1 MNKWIQNLNKFFE
14 KDSAPGILLIGA
26 TITALVVANSP
37 LNTIYHSLM
46 QIEFGL
52 GFEGLSISNS
62 IQNWVNDGL
71 MALFFLLIGVEIKS
85 ELRFGRLQSFKSAIF
100 PVVSAMTG
108 ALIPALI
115 FFLITKGTDYERG
128 WAIPMAT
135 DIAFVIGIIALLG
148 SRMPA
153 WAKIFITT
161 IAVVDDLIAVLVI
174 AVFYTD
180 QINWGALGIGAI
192 CVLILLLF
200 NYKRVNKL
208 TPYLIVGFFLWCAI
222 LASGIH
228 ATIAGVI
235 LAFTIPLRREW
246 ELDRIKNFAA
256 KGLELFKR
264 AKDETISFT
273 IPQAHY
279 YLEKTLEEME
289 SPLKRMERKLH
300 APVYFF
306 IMPIFAFVNAG
317 ISLDA
322 EVLSQTFLL
331 PITWGTILGLSLGKP
346 IGVMLSIWI
355 FLKFFY
361 KNLPD
366 TAAVWKLLFGLAVL
380 CGMGFTMSLFIVNLS
395 FDDEILQM
403 EAKIGILVASLISGC
418 VGFYLLYLATRNPEA
433 ITGEIIKS
441 ATKE

>member
-1 MNKWIQNLNKFFE
+1 MSKWFRGLNKFFK
-14 KDSAPGILLIGA
+14 KDSSTGILLIGA
-26 TITALVVANSP
+26 TLAALIVANSP
-37 LNTIYHSLM
+37 LKTFYHSIM
-46 QIEFGL
+46 QVEFGL
-52 GFEGLSISNS
+52 GFENLSISNS
-62 IQNWVNDGL
+62 IKGWVNDGL
-71 MALFFLLIGVEIKS
+71 MAIFFLLVGVEIKS
-85 ELRFGRLQSFKSAIF
+85 ELKFGRLQSFKSAIF
-100 PVVSAMTG
+100 PVVSAMSG
-108 ALIPALI
+108 ALVPALI
-115 FFLITKGTDYERG
+115 FFLITQGTDYERG

-135 DIAFVIGIIALLG
+135 DIAFVIGIIAMLG
-148 SRMPA
+148 SRIPA

-174 AVFYTD
+174 AVFYTEE
-180 QINWGALGIGAI
+180 IHWGALGIGGI
-192 CVLILLLF
+192 CVLVLLFF

-208 TPYLIVGFFLWCAI
+208 TPYYVVGFFLWGSI

-235 LAFTIPLRREW
+235 LAFTIPLHREW
-246 ELDRIKNFAA
+246 ELARIKNFAT
-256 KGLELFKR
+256 KGFDLFKR

-279 YLEKTLEEME
+279 YLEKTLQEME

-306 IMPIFAFVNAG
+306 IMPVFAFVNAG
-317 ISLDA
+317 IAFDA
-322 EVLSQTFLL
+322 EVLSQTFHL
-331 PITWGTILGLSLGKP
+331 PVTWGTILGLSLGKP

-361 KNLPD
+361 KNLPH

-395 FDDEILQM
+395 FTDEILQM
-403 EAKIGILVASLISGC
+403 EAKIGILLASLISGC

-433 ITGEIIKS
+433 ITGEIISSSNK
-441 ATKE
+441 